1 MSDVIQVAELRAFV
15 ERIERDEEFIR
26 ERNSDKSETY
36 KELKARGYDAKTVKK
51 IVAARRMDTHVRE
64 EQSLAFDLYWEALH
78 GASHVHARAHVEN
91 IEQFP
96 PSSVGLQAPAHT
108 ADEKAVP
115 RLLKG
120 GTAPLSSEG
129 GDEE

>member
-26 ERNSDKSETY
+26 ERNADKSETY
-36 KELKARGYDAKTVKK
+36 KELKARGYDVKAVKK

-64 EQSLAFDLYWEALH
+64 EQNMVFDLYWEALH

-96 PSSVGLQAPAHT
+96 ASSALAPNLP

-115 RLLKG
+115 PFNKR
-120 GTAPLSSEG
+120 GTASSHG
-129 GDEE
+129 QD

>member
-26 ERNSDKSETY
+26 ERNADKSETY
-36 KELKARGYDAKTVKK
+36 KELKARGYDVKAVKK

-64 EQSLAFDLYWEALH
+64 EQNMVFDLYWEALH
-78 GASHVHARAHVEN
+78 GGSHVHARAHIEN

-96 PSSVGLQAPAHT
+96 HSSVDPQAPAHT
-108 ADEKAVP
+108 ADD
-115 RLLKG
+115 KG
-120 GTAPLSSEG
+120 RSAEEFADRPTEQGG
-129 GDEE
+129 GDD

>member
-26 ERNSDKSETY
+26 ERNADKSETY
-36 KELKARGYDAKTVKK
+36 KELKARGYDAKIVKK

-64 EQSLAFDLYWEALH
+64 EQNMVFDLYWEALH

-96 PSSVGLQAPAHT
+96 HSSVFQAPHA
-108 ADEKAVP
+108 ADEKSRDAALPSVS
-115 RLLKG
+115 
-120 GTAPLSSEG
+120 APSHG
-129 GDEE
+129 QD

>member
-36 KELKARGYDAKTVKK
+36 KELKARGYDVKAVKK

-64 EQSLAFDLYWEALH
+64 EQNMVFELYWEALH
-78 GASHVHARAHVEN
+78 GASHVHAR
-91 IEQFP
+91 
-96 PSSVGLQAPAHT
+96 
-108 ADEKAVP
+108 
-115 RLLKG
+115 
-120 GTAPLSSEG
+120 EG
-129 GDEE
+129 GAE